1 MTDKPTPKLEPE
13 VEMAM
18 TWPNPSIRRLAQIRL
33 DHERAVANM
42 EAIFASKQ
50 KPEDG
55 EQS

>member
-1 MTDKPTPKLEPE
+1 MTDKQKTKLEPE

-18 TWPNPSIRRLAQIRL
+18 KWPNPSIRRLAQISL

-42 EAIFASKQ
+42 GAIFASHQ
-50 KPEDG
+50 NPTNG